1 MTHEDERPPAAD
13 VDPASAAVE
22 RLVRAAGSRPIG
34 DAERMHRV
42 RAAVHDA
49 WRDVNRQRARRRRH
63 ALGALLVAAAAAVVI
78 VVALA
83 RRTES
88 PLRVL
93 PPPAPA
99 ARLTAATGVIT
110 QGESRAPVNVGDE
123 AAVGSAFETG
133 AGALATFSLLD
144 GGEVRANEQTRIR
157 FIGVRE
163 IQVERGAIYL
173 DGGSRHRSL
182 VVQTP
187 FGAVRDVGTRF
198 EVAAV
203 DGAWR
208 VRVREGLVLVERG
221 DVRRQA
227 GAGQELM
234 IESSGRIVERPA
246 ATYGADWNWVV
257 HAAPAFQI
265 EGRTLPEFLD
275 WVVRESGRRIEFSSD
290 ELRGRTSG
298 TILHGSIDNLTAEE
312 ALGVVLPTCG
322 FSHRIESQR
331 VLVTSL
337 ETRGDGRR

>member
-49 WRDVNRQRARRRRH
+49 WRDVNRQRARRRRR

-123 AAVGSAFETG
+123 AAVGSAFDTG
-133 AGALATFSLLD
+133 GALATFSLLD

-173 DGGSRHRSL
+173 DGGPRHRSL

-208 VRVREGLVLVERG
+208 VRVREGLVRFERG

-246 ATYGADWNWVV
+246 ATYGAGWTWVV